1 MLISSHAFFVAMNSE
16 SDHEILRALKGRSL
30 VSSLAFLLATIITA
44 ASIVDVLPVST
55 VVSAQ
60 EDSMMD
66 ESRPHRH
73 LYVGTIS
80 GVQFSGSANGGES
93 GISEFGGTPDWIL
106 SGRWIARVQ
115 SSGEDLTVGFLA
127 TIIMIKPDGS
137 AMHRHVVNSFKL
149 SNVSS
154 SEDNSTIVVDG
165 TATVT
170 MADGPVAYVPLTIKV
185 YDESLLEILIGPDK
199 VGGHFGAN
207 PIYGTFTYARTTFL
221 DTGEIKYKQF
231 SQPVAL
237 PTQAQG
243 PTIPSKGYLVEE
255 IRDGLYW
262 VTDGTYNTMFLVA
275 DDGVAAVDAP
285 PSLGDKYLQAITEVT
300 DKPVKYVIYSH
311 SHLDHI
317 GAANM
322 FPENAT
328 FIAQEE
334 VANVLQKA
342 HDLAGDSNVGSQLP
356 PVPTVTFMENY
367 TLSLGSATNGV
378 GVQNLQLDYHGNN
391 HEPGNIFIYAPNQ
404 KVLMLVDIVFPG
416 WVPFMEL
423 AIAKDV
429 AGFVEAHD
437 VALGYDFDTFV
448 GGHLTRLGT
457 RQDVETQKTFV
468 LDLMAAAGRANG
480 AVSFADVAKKVGP
493 TNDTWAFYGAYVE
506 AVNEECTKEML
517 SKWLGKLGG
526 AEAFMQ
532 SHCWTMTEAM
542 RVDPDVMALSQKEQ

>member
-1 MLISSHAFFVAMNSE
+1 MLISSHTFFAAMNSE
-16 SDHEILRALKGRSL
+16 SKYEILRALRARSL
-30 VSSLAFLLATIITA
+30 VNSLAFLLATIITT
-44 ASIVDVLPVST
+44 SSVVGVLPAPT

-60 EDSMMD
+60 EDSTTD

-73 LYVGTIS
+73 IYLGTLS
-80 GVQFSGSANGGES
+80 GLQFSGSANVSES
-93 GISEFGGTPDWIL
+93 GLGEFGIAPDWIQ
-106 SGRWIARVQ
+106 SGRWIARVE
-115 SSGEDLTVGFLA
+115 SSGEDLTIGILA
-127 TIIMIKPDGS
+127 TIYMIKPDGS
-137 AMHRHVVNSFKL
+137 ATHKHLINNFKL
-149 SNVSS
+149 SNVTSS
-154 SEDNSTIVVDG
+154 ADNSTMVLDG

-170 MADGPVAYVPLTIKV
+170 MADGPVAYVPMTIKV
-185 YDESLLEILIGPDK
+185 YDESLVEILIGPDK

-221 DTGEIKYKQF
+221 DNGEIKYKQF
-231 SQPVAL
+231 PEPVAL
-237 PTQAQG
+237 PEQAIG
-243 PTIPSKGYLVEE
+243 PAIPSKGYLVEE
-255 IRDGLYW
+255 IKDGLYW

-285 PSLGDKYLQAITEVT
+285 PSIGEKYLQAIAEVT
-300 DKPVKYVIYSH
+300 DKPIKYVIYSH

-322 FPENAT
+322 FPKNAT

-334 VANVLQKA
+334 VASVLQKA
-342 HDLAGDSNVGSQLP
+342 HDLAGDNNVGAQLP
-356 PVPTVTFMENY
+356 PVPTVTFKDNY

-378 GVQNLQLDYHGNN
+378 GIQRLQLDYHGNN

-416 WVPFMEL
+416 WVPFLQL

-468 LDLMAAAGRANG
+468 QDLMAAAGRANG

-493 TNDTWAFYGAYVE
+493 TNDIWAFYGAYVE
-506 AVNEECTKEML
+506 AVNEECTKEIL
-517 SKWLGKLGG
+517 TKWIGKLGG
-526 AEAFMQ
+526 AEAFMP

-542 RVDPDVMALSQKEQ
+542 RVDPDVMALSQEGQ